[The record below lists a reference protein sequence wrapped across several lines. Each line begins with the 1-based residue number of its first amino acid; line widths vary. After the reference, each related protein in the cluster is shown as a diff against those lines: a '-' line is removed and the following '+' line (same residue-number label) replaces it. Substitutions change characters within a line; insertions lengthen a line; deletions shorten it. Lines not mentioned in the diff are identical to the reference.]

1 MSGVDDV
8 APVGGFSKRDLAYL
22 LYKRKSQILAVLMV
36 SVLMTTVLTY
46 IVSRTY
52 QAFASIYVERGA
64 PPVASGGAPTPRVV
78 LERKE
83 VLNSEIDFLMSRAVL
98 GKAAD
103 ELLAPA
109 PDAKR
114 KPKREL
120 GLLLRALKTT
130 VSGLRTGLVRIGL
143 IDNVGTREGLINGL
157 LSNLEAKPA
166 LLSNI
171 ITVTYED
178 DNGANA
184 ARVVNT
190 VTRVYLQE
198 RLSLVKRPGLF
209 GFYQQQIDIAHE
221 QLNKLEGQ
229 ERELKSSSDVVSGD
243 EEIRLRLAQLRDLD
257 TDLKRAQATRQ
268 ELEHKVE
275 TINGQLQGMPDRI
288 TSATILGQNPQ
299 ATELSSKLST
309 LRETRARDSQ
319 VYRPE
324 SQKMINLEQAIA
336 VLEAQLAD
344 MKPTV
349 TVSETIIDN
358 DTRRAL
364 EVGLRQTEV
373 DYRAAATSEQ
383 VLLEQIARLRQ
394 DLQLL
399 DTRTA
404 ELNTLIAARQAAE
417 KSYRRYVELQEEAR
431 VADAT
436 EVNMTNVDVIHYA
449 AVPERPK
456 RPRILDILIGATLGL
471 LMGIALAFA
480 AEFFDHTLE
489 NKEDVES
496 ALGLPLLASLP
507 DLAPPESPLK
517 SLLRGMF
524 GAGPRGR
531 RRR

>member
-1 MSGVDDV
+1 VDEL
-8 APVGGFSKRDLAYL
+8 ARGSGFSKRDLAYL
-22 LYKRKSQILAVLMV
+22 LYKRKSQIVAVLVV
-36 SVLMTTVLTY
+36 SVLMTTVLAY
-46 IVSRTY
+46 IKSRTY
-52 QAFASIYVERGA
+52 EAFASIYVERGT
-64 PPVASGGAPTPRVV
+64 PPVASGGQPAPRIV

-103 ELLAPA
+103 ELLTPKPGA
-109 PDAKR
+109 
-114 KPKREL
+114 KPKKKRDP
-120 GLLLRALKTT
+120 GLLLRGLKGAVTT
-130 VSGLRTGLVRIGL
+130 VRATLVRIGL

-166 LLSNI
+166 LMSNI

-190 VTRVYLQE
+190 VTRIYLEE
-198 RLSLVKRPGLF
+198 RLSLLKRPGLY
-209 GFYQQQIDIAHE
+209 GFYQQQIDVAHE
-221 QLNKLEGQ
+221 QLTKLEDQ
-229 ERELKSSSDVVSGD
+229 ERALKTSSDVVSGD

-257 TDLKRAQATRQ
+257 TDLKRAQASRQ
-268 ELEHKVE
+268 ELEHKLE
-275 TINGQLQGMPDRI
+275 TIKIQLLDMPDRI
-288 TSATILGQNPQ
+288 TSAIIIGQNPQ
-299 ATELSSKLST
+299 LTELGTKLSGM
-309 LRETRARDSQ
+309 REARARDAQ

-324 SQKMINLEQAIA
+324 SRKMVDTGRAIA
-336 VLEAQLAD
+336 ELESQLAAL
-344 MKPTV
+344 KPTV

-358 DTRRAL
+358 DTRRGL
-364 EVGLRQTEV
+364 EAAQRQTEV
-373 DYRAAATSEQ
+373 DYRAATAREQ
-383 VLLEQIARLRQ
+383 VLIDQIERLRA
-394 DLQLL
+394 DLQRL
-399 DTRTA
+399 DARTA
-404 ELNTLIAARQAAE
+404 ELNTLSTARDAAE
-417 KSYRRYVELQEEAR
+417 KSYQRYVELQEEAR
-431 VADAT
+431 VSDAT

-456 RPRILDILIGATLGL
+456 RPRIVDILIGAALGL

-507 DLAPPESPLK
+507 DLSPPESALK
-517 SLLRGMF
+517 GLLF
-524 GAGPRGR
+524 GLFGFTRRGR